1 MNSVDSL
8 PHSPE
13 DFDPDYS
20 DFLSSSFSGFDYITK
35 NIPQLLP
42 QLAQFSPENA
52 LSHSESPVLPYKST
66 KNEHTLHNQHSA
78 LKIVQISPLNSSLL
92 EPDFNSI
99 KTHINLLSNKIEESY
114 FQHISNNRIE
124 LLGHF
129 TGLGRLEEI
138 IETAKARSSDSKAEI
153 QKLNLQISQPLSQMQ
168 TFLNRLINLRKTLD
182 ILKSVSKVVLLVK
195 RLLSHIPT
203 SMLNAHSDL
212 ENVSSDKIAYK
223 NETDIQ
229 YLTFS
234 AIIIA
239 DIDKTC
245 NLSDLLNINIISSL
259 IVNFVDPRRSFI
271 LNEASNH
278 IEIGLDSQRMLDL
291 GVGLQIYFN
300 LGLLKQKGP
309 DLVKDIV
316 SNSIS
321 QIYGKINFDTLEK
334 IFNVSKSKNSSFSK
348 PNSSSSDHSN
358 EFVSE
363 ISDVLWNDIRIIIN
377 SCALQSSK
385 VALLER
391 VLSNKKFSSKD
402 AYYDQVATSSDEY
415 VNFLS
420 IISSSL
426 DNSSVINFW
435 WNDISNAI
443 NTELLKIKGFF
454 FFCFYFQYTEYPTI
468 WTSFLSIYPRF
479 YQLLSSSLRP
489 SFGPQS
495 DKLVFETILTSVQD
509 EYLSIVKSRLFSTLA
524 KCLSFNQTANQNR
537 STNFNQN
544 KSNQP
549 KSKSNT
555 NTFSWNSSIGFSLYD
570 YNKSE
575 DSTYID
581 MDDYYN
587 PNDKSQSVITLDL
600 NLSISVLKSIE
611 VELEMVSLFEPIFL
625 KVSEISQKIV
635 YHIVDITFFRLN
647 MILNTGNIFA
657 ELIPSNSTNDDFY
670 KFKPASSLTAASNHI
685 NFLTSLVYH
694 LARIGLK
701 DSSDKTKAHMT
712 NILGSNN
719 KFSENITA
727 GHNSSLYTQQNTK
740 LMQTKFYSIFQDT
753 IESTLLSLKST
764 IYTIASSPS
773 KLIISEML
781 KILGPKN
788 SLEYLHFNSGTKPG
802 PNNSTNTSDSLSKYF
817 EDLSSLIKRCFF
829 SLTDNFIMTVK
840 SPFITQPVINIL
852 KTLFSTFVSVGCTIT
867 PITESINLQLVSFA
881 SNLEFECLQL
891 FNSLTSRE
899 SYILSLAI
907 LNTDTNQIEFDD
919 LNNDFNQLVLD
930 LIEYFDFDSSSNN
943 KLRKSFK
950 GKRSISIYKL
960 NQIGKSYG
968 AFRSFRQLVFN
979 SNDEMIR
986 PLVNC
991 ISSQN
996 SISRTIP
1003 IDSELVFDE
1012 TVKSFPLLNDFVK
1025 YDLINHLLSRSATLI
1040 YKQINEPE
1048 NKTSSSFSMDS
1059 LKKFTDAIFS
1069 TDSFK
1074 VPISTSLFGEL
1085 GIFFPFIFDSEILEN
1100 DHIYIDQLRI
1110 NEELNLRAKW
1120 VMYLSILSICSVDSE
1135 LDMFDSKLYI
1145 NLTEQFY
1152 NLLGTKKAGNKDFSV
1167 SFPVKYGDPSKLLSF
1182 TFPNKHKSVSASKK
1196 NIKIDSP
1203 AETHNS
1209 LGVEYLISLAICI
1222 FIASGVKSI

>member
-1 MNSVDSL
+1 MISFDSL
-8 PHSPE
+8 PASPE
-13 DFDPDYS
+13 DFDPDFN

-52 LSHSESPVLPYKST
+52 HSHPESSAQPSKSS
-66 KNEHTLHNQHSA
+66 KNEHSPLNQHSA
-78 LKIVQISPLNSSLL
+78 LKIDQISPLNSSLL

-99 KTHINLLSNKIEESY
+99 KTHINLLSNKIEELY
-114 FQHISNNRIE
+114 YQHISNNRIE

-182 ILKSVSKVVLLVK
+182 ILKSISKVVLLVK

-203 SMLNAHSDL
+203 SMLNVQDNS

-223 NETDIQ
+223 NETDTQ

-245 NLSDLLNINIISSL
+245 NLSDLLKINIISTL

-309 DLVKDIV
+309 SLVKNIV

-321 QIYGKINFDTLEK
+321 LIYGKINFDTLEK

-348 PNSSSSDHSN
+348 SNSSSSDHSN

-402 AYYDQVATSSDEY
+402 VYYDQVTASSDGY
-415 VNFLS
+415 SFGGTIFQMQLTPSYSKLKVFFLLVS
-420 IISSSL
+420 AFILNPNLTPLISFST
-426 DNSSVINFW
+426 I
-435 WNDISNAI
+435 
-443 NTELLKIKGFF
+443 
-454 FFCFYFQYTEYPTI
+454 EYPTV
-468 WTSFLSIYPRF
+468 WTAFLSIYPRF

-489 SFGPQS
+489 SIGPQS
-495 DKLVFETILTSVQD
+495 DNLVFETILTSVQD
-509 EYLSIVKSRLFSTLA
+509 EYLTVVKSRLFSTLA
-524 KCLSFNQTANQNR
+524 KCLSFNQPA
-537 STNFNQN
+537 NQN
-544 KSNQP
+544 KSTNYKQNKFNQP
-549 KSKSNT
+549 KSQSNN

-575 DSTYID
+575 DSTFID

-647 MILNTGNIFA
+647 TILNTGNIFA
-657 ELIPSNSTNDDFY
+657 ELIPSNSTSDDFY
-670 KFKPASSLTAASNHI
+670 KFKPASSLTAVSNHI
-685 NFLTSLVYH
+685 NFLTSIVYH
-694 LARIGLK
+694 LAKIGLK
-701 DSSDKTKAHMT
+701 DSSNKTKVQMT
-712 NILGSNN
+712 NMLGNN
-719 KFSENITA
+719 TKISENITS

-788 SLEYLHFNSGTKPG
+788 SLEYLHYSSDSKAG
-802 PNNSTNTSDSLSKYF
+802 PNNSSSNSDSLSKYF
-817 EDLSSLIKRCFF
+817 EDLSSLIKRCFS
-829 SLTDNFIMTVK
+829 SLTDNFILTVK
-840 SPFITQPVINIL
+840 SPFITQPVINLL

-881 SNLEFECLQL
+881 SSLEFECLQL
-891 FNSLTSRE
+891 FNSLTSRD

-919 LNNDFNQLVLD
+919 LNNDLNQLVLD
-930 LIEYFDFDSSSNN
+930 LLEYFDFDSSSNN
-943 KLRKSFK
+943 KQRKSIRA
-950 GKRSISIYKL
+950 KRPISIYKL
-960 NQIGKSYG
+960 NQIGKPYA

-979 SNDEMIR
+979 SNDEMIK

-991 ISSQN
+991 IKSQN
-996 SISRTIP
+996 PNSQTIL
-1003 IDSELVFDE
+1003 IDSKLVFDE
-1012 TVKSFPLLNDFVK
+1012 TVKHFPILHDFSK
-1025 YDLINHLLSRSATLI
+1025 YDLVNHLLSRSTTLL
-1040 YKQINEPE
+1040 YKQINKPE
-1048 NKTSSSFSMDS
+1048 SKSSSPFSMDW
-1059 LKKFTDAIFS
+1059 LKKFTDSIFS
-1069 TDSFK
+1069 TESFK
-1074 VPISTSLFGEL
+1074 ISISTSLFGEL
-1085 GIFFPFIFDSEILEN
+1085 GIFLPFIFDSEILEN

-1110 NEELNLRAKW
+1110 NEDLNLRAKW
-1120 VMYLSILSICSVDSE
+1120 VMYHSLLSLCYVDSE
-1135 LDMFDSKLYI
+1135 LDMFDSKFYI
-1145 NLTEQFY
+1145 NLTEH
-1152 NLLGTKKAGNKDFSV
+1152 LCDLIGTKKVGSKDISIN
-1167 SFPVKYGDPSKLLSF
+1167 FPVNYGDPSKLLSF
-1182 TFPNKHKSVSASKK
+1182 TFPDEQKSVSASKN
-1196 NIKIDSP
+1196 NIKSDSP
-1203 AETHNS
+1203 FETHNS
-1209 LGVEYLISLAICI
+1209 LGVEYLISIAICF
-1222 FIASGVKSI
+1222 FIGSGLKRA